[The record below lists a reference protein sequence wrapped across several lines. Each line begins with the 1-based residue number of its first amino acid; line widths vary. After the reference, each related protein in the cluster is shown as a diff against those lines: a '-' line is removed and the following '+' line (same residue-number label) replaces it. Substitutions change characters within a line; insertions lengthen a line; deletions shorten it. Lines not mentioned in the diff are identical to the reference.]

1 MKIKIKLLKLSTRKT
16 LWAYAFLLLPL
27 LFFLGVRIIP
37 TLQAFQMSLYNWHVQ
52 PEQRTFVGLAN
63 YARMLTDTRLH
74 QAFRNMLWYG
84 ILGVPAQLILGLVVG
99 LMLHSIRKFRGFF
112 RAVFFAPYVAPAV
125 AVAWVW
131 SLLLSPHLG
140 IVNQVLYYL
149 GFEPQPFMTSP
160 SQALPTVTS
169 VVVWQFLGFHVLLFL
184 AGLESIPRD
193 YYEAAQI
200 DGANRWQTF
209 RYITL
214 PLLNPTIVVSLVM
227 ATAAPSTGMLQL
239 FTQVMNLKFDDP
251 GGPLGSTLTVV
262 LYTYQRAFQAYDMGY
277 AAAIVVVLFVI
288 LLITSLLQIRLTSR
302 EVEY

>member
-1 MKIKIKLLKLSTRKT
+1 
-16 LWAYAFLLLPL
+16 
-27 LFFLGVRIIP
+27 
-37 TLQAFQMSLYNWHVQ
+37 
-52 PEQRTFVGLAN
+52 
-63 YARMLTDTRLH
+63 
-74 QAFRNMLWYG
+74 MLWYG
-84 ILGVPAQLILGLVVG
+84 LLGVPAQLILGLTVG
-99 LMLHSIRKFRGFF
+99 LMLHSIKKFRGFF

-125 AVAWVW
+125 AVSWVW

-140 IVNQVLYYL
+140 IVNQVLWYL
-149 GFEPQPFMTSP
+149 GIDPQPFMTSP
-160 SQALPTVTS
+160 SQALPTVTF

-209 RYITL
+209 KNITL

-239 FTQVMNLKFDDP
+239 FTHVMNLKFDDP

-277 AAAIVVVLFVI
+277 ASAIVVVLFVI
-288 LLITSLLQIRLTSR
+288 LLIISLIQIGLTSR